1 MKAGRALLV
10 GGDIW
15 VPSNEM
21 DKKQGGWS
29 STKDN
34 KKCNR
39 GEIIDIEASHLGI
52 QFRTKK
58 IEMVCPPSTPPSR
71 PRNHRDEI
79 DEQRSTQYNNN

>member
-1 MKAGRALLV
+1 MANQNAMRMIPRVCPDESWALLV

-39 GEIIDIEASHLGI
+39 GEIIDIEHLI
-52 QFRTKK
+52 
-58 IEMVCPPSTPPSR
+58 
-71 PRNHRDEI
+71 
-79 DEQRSTQYNNN
+79 